1 MWINPVLQTT
11 LRAIYGHIHGLLLVG
26 GADIQPQRY
35 HEQHH
40 PALALW
46 YQKSRGYPNDSI
58 FLASRKRLA
67 NKKDPIK
74 GLRHGTYLD

>member
-26 GADIQPQRY
+26 GADIQSQRY

-40 PALALW
+40 PALA
-46 YQKSRGYPNDSI
+46 QTDTTRGWVE
-58 FLASRKRLA
+58 FTVASWALA
-67 NKKDPIK
+67 NGK
-74 GLRHGTYLD
+74 GF